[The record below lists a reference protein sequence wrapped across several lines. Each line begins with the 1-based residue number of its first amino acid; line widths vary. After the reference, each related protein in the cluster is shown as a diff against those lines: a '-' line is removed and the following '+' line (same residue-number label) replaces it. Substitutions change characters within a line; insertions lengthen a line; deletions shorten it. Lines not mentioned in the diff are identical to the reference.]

1 MFNPTRI
8 LAVAL
13 LGLAVLMAPEAQAQ
27 KIGYTNQEAIL
38 ANMPEMQQVQQQ
50 LQQEAQR
57 QQQELQQEQQEFQQ
71 KMQRY
76 QQQQSLLSDS
86 VRSQREQELREMQA
100 SLQQS
105 LQNREQQLQQRELEL
120 MQPLLEE
127 LQTAINDVAST
138 QSIDVVLR
146 TQAMLY
152 VDQESQTVVN
162 ITDDVAEKLGID
174 LSNTETAPRPTV
186 DSDASSPAPNGQ

>member
-1 MFNPTRI
+1 MLNRTHI
-8 LAVAL
+8 LAVIL
-13 LGLAVLMAPEAQAQ
+13 LGLVALMAPDVQAQ

-38 ANMPEMQQVQQQ
+38 ANMPEMEQVQQQ

-57 QQQELQQEQQEFQQ
+57 QQEELQREQQQFQQ
-71 KMQRY
+71 RMQRY

-86 VRSQREQELREMQA
+86 VRAQREQELRQMQS

-127 LQTAINDVAST
+127 LQSAINDVAGE

-152 VDQESQTVVN
+152 VDQESQSVVN
-162 ITDDVAEKLGID
+162 ITDDVAAKLGID
-174 LSNTETAPRPTV
+174 LSDTETAPAPTV
-186 DSDASSPAPNGQ
+186 DSDSGPATPNGQ